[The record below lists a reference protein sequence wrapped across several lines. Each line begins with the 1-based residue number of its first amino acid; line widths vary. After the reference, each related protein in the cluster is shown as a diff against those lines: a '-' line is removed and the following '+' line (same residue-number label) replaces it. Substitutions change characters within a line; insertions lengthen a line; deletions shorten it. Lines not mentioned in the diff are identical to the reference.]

1 MTTPR
6 RAPWVST
13 AALADARALLLLTS
27 LAACSHH
34 GPSAPEPLRVA
45 AAADLS
51 RAFPELGAAFTQAT
65 GVAVTF
71 SFGSSGQLARQVI
84 EGAPYGVLAS
94 ADVAFVDQAIAA
106 GACDA
111 ASRAVYAE
119 GRIGLWTPADGVA
132 PAASLAALR
141 EPRFRR
147 IAIASPEHAPYGRA
161 ARQALESAGVWA
173 AVEPR
178 LVYGANVL
186 QALQFAQSGNADV
199 AIVARS
205 LALASG
211 GRFVPIDPSAHRP
224 LVQALTVCAR
234 GAAVAPA
241 RAFARFVASE
251 PGRAILR
258 RHGFTVPGMESQP
271 VR

>member
-1 MTTPR
+1 MTAPKT
-6 RAPWVST
+6 APWVPS
-13 AALADARALLLLTS
+13 AALVETRALVLLAG
-27 LAACSHH
+27 LAACSHR
-34 GPSAPEPLRVA
+34 APAEPLRVA

-51 RAFPELGAAFTQAT
+51 RAFPELGAAFTRST

-94 ADVAFVDQAIAA
+94 ADVAFVDQASAS
-106 GACDA
+106 GACEA

-119 GRIGLWTPADGVA
+119 GRIGVWTASDGVS
-132 PAASLAALR
+132 PPASLADLR
-141 EPRFRR
+141 DPRFRR
-147 IAIASPEHAPYGRA
+147 IAVASPEHAPYGRA
-161 ARQALESAGVWA
+161 ARQALEAAGVWA
-173 AVEPR
+173 DVEPR
-178 LVYGANVL
+178 VVYGSNVL
-186 QALQFAQSGNADV
+186 QALQFAQTGNADA
-199 AIVARS
+199 AIIARS
-205 LALASG
+205 LAPSAG
-211 GRFVPIDPSAHRP
+211 GRFAPIDAASHRP

-234 GAAVAPA
+234 GASLAPA

-251 PGRAILR
+251 PGRTILR